1 MNNPNIELLEGDG
14 AILRDPTKSPPAVLK
29 LLSQIGSEKVT
40 SIKLIRTPLSKAT
53 QFLLNIASFGQLQ
66 EKLKQANIDTLFH
79 LSMLINDKY
88 ELEKNE
94 VIKFRINPN
103 AVKSDSQTLDIPID
117 KDVTIQELLNNTKT
131 QMGSNYGSYNA
142 KNNNC
147 SVFLSNVLS
156 SNTLNNSNSDTFI
169 NQKTNELFDIFPE
182 LTEKIVNLG
191 TTAGA
196 VVDRAIQGEGL
207 TFSREAPVEPE
218 ELYAGKTMEE
228 LLSPMDPLDD
238 ELLQRRED
246 ILLAIKELDI
256 EINRNIELRDARAYE
271 LTLNKKLRLIVWLQN
286 NLMTRENNRWNESP
300 EGRRENNAIINI
312 PNRRERNPDTE
323 QQEGEGKAQEKT
335 YNFGL
340 PYSKIKI

>member
-1 MNNPNIELLEGDG
+1 MEPLLQEGDG
-14 AILRDPTKSPPAVLK
+14 LLLRDSTKSPPQVLK

-40 SIKLIRTPLSKAT
+40 TIKLIRTPLSKAT

-103 AVKSDSQTLDIPID
+103 AIKSDSQTLDIPVD

-142 KNNNC
+142 KTNNC

-156 SNTLNNSNSDTFI
+156 SNGLNNSNSDTFI

-196 VVDRAIQGEGL
+196 VVDRQIQGEGL
-207 TFSREAPVEPE
+207 IFSREAPVEPE

-228 LLSPMDPLDD
+228 LLSPMDALDD

-246 ILLAIKELDI
+246 IILAIKELDI
-256 EINRNIELRDARAYE
+256 EINRNIELRDARAYN
-271 LTLNKKLRLIVWLQN
+271 LTLNKKLRLITWLQN

-323 QQEGEGKAQEKT
+323 QQEGLGKAQEKI

-340 PYSKIKI
+340 AYSKIKI

>member
-1 MNNPNIELLEGDG
+1 MEPLLQEGDG
-14 AILRDPTKSPPAVLK
+14 LLLRDSTKSPPQVLK

-40 SIKLIRTPLSKAT
+40 TIKLIRTPLSKAT

-79 LSMLINDKY
+79 LSMLINDEY

-103 AVKSDSQTLDIPID
+103 AVKTDSQTLDIPVD
-117 KDVTIQELLNNTKT
+117 TDVTIQELLNNTKT
-131 QMGSNYGSYNA
+131 QMGSNYGPYNA
-142 KNNNC
+142 KTNNC

-156 SNTLNNSNSDTFI
+156 SNGLNNSNSDTFI

-196 VVDRAIQGEGL
+196 VVDRQIQ
-207 TFSREAPVEPE
+207 
-218 ELYAGKTMEE
+218 
-228 LLSPMDPLDD
+228 
-238 ELLQRRED
+238 
-246 ILLAIKELDI
+246 
-256 EINRNIELRDARAYE
+256 
-271 LTLNKKLRLIVWLQN
+271 
-286 NLMTRENNRWNESP
+286 
-300 EGRRENNAIINI
+300 
-312 PNRRERNPDTE
+312 
-323 QQEGEGKAQEKT
+323 GEGKAQEKI